1 MGQGLH
7 TEVDCDRHK
16 SEALL
21 VLHWCQEESTY
32 LTGERAR
39 MPNPSSWLHGRIVL
53 TQHAVWFLK
62 LLRWQNSWHG

>member
-21 VLHWCQEESTY
+21 VLHWCQEESAY

-53 TQHAVWFLK
+53 TQHAV
-62 LLRWQNSWHG
+62 